1 MNDWREVTL
10 DELGRVE
17 RGRSRHRPRND
28 PRLYGGSTPF
38 FQTGDVKAAVLHLTE
53 ATQYYSEAGL
63 AQSRL
68 WQPGTTCVTIA
79 ANIAETAVLGV
90 PGCFPDSVLGF
101 SPHSDPEDAYFVKY
115 LLDVERKRLSAA
127 ARGTTQENLSLEKL
141 GKHQFR
147 VPTPAVRRVI
157 VRVLRALDDL
167 IENNGRRIALLER
180 LAQAIYREW
189 FVHFRYPGHE
199 DDELVDSSLGP
210 IPAGWELREL
220 QDIASAVTDTVDP
233 AEIDPETPAVGLEHI
248 PRRSLTL
255 VEWGRADGLA
265 SRKARFLTGDVL
277 FGKIRPYF
285 HKVCVAPCDGICST
299 DAIVIRAI
307 DERFRGLVTMSVF
320 SDGFVAHAVATS
332 NGTKMP
338 RADWKVLRTWNVSVP
353 PERILAAFENA
364 VTDSLDMCRL
374 LAAQGRELATLRD
387 QLLPK
392 LVTGAIDVS
401 HLDLDAL
408 LEAPAA

>member
-1 MNDWREVTL
+1 MSEWREVTL
-10 DELGRVE
+10 GDVAELKRGYDLPAADRRNGTVPIVSSSGRTGFHDEAKVRGPGVVTGRYGTLGAVFYIEEDFWPLNTALYVRDFKGNHPKFVAALLASLELGRSE
-17 RGRSRHRPRND
+17 GA
-28 PRLYGGSTPF
+28 
-38 FQTGDVKAAVLHLTE
+38 AAVPGVNRNHLHVLPVTVPDPE
-53 ATQYYSEAGL
+53 T
-63 AQSRL
+63 QSR
-68 WQPGTTCVTIA
+68 
-79 ANIAETAVLGV
+79 IAEILGV
-90 PGCFPDSVLGF
+90 M
-101 SPHSDPEDAYFVKY
+101 
-115 LLDVERKRLSAA
+115 
-127 ARGTTQENLSLEKL
+127 
-141 GKHQFR
+141 
-147 VPTPAVRRVI
+147 
-157 VRVLRALDDL
+157 DDL
-167 IENNGRRIALLER
+167 IENNRRRIALLER